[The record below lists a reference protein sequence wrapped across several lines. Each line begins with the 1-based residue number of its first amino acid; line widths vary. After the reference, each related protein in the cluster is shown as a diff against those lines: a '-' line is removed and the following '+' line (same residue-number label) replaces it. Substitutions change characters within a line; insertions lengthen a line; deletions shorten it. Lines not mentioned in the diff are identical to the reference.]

1 MSSRTRERGSHA
13 AAGRRA
19 RAPHGRPPQRN
30 ARRRVS
36 RATRLTIFLSVLA
49 VGIVIVGI
57 VSGFDQEPSA
67 EPTVQAFLLDVQQ
80 GQYGAAAALT
90 TGQPD
95 SVVTTLGSV
104 FGAGQQLDATAVF
117 LGMGSIAQH
126 GDTAEASFNASVDL
140 AEMGRQW
147 DYQGRFPV
155 RRVGSTWKVVWSPSD
170 INPAL
175 GQGDRLAVV
184 TQEPDRASVLDSQE
198 KPLQVPSST
207 YVVGVWPGRLADPA
221 KTAMEFAN
229 ATGLNSQ
236 QVLGQIRAAPPKDF
250 LKLLTLQAADFH
262 RLLPKLE
269 RVPGPLRLQVPK
281 ERLFQ
286 SFASEVVGAVGT
298 ETSGL
303 LRSEGAS
310 YQPGTTVGLSGL
322 EKVDQ
327 TALAGSAATE
337 VVVVNSAGR
346 QVAVLERWP
355 GMAGTPV
362 HTTIDSTVQS
372 AAAAALNAH
381 SGAGEIIV
389 TQPSTGDILAVAD
402 HSGGG
407 ISVPGVLNA
416 RLTPG
421 MAFTIVST
429 AALLQT
435 GFSANTAIQCTSAT
449 AVGGQT
455 FTEPTS
461 LTTGTQTPFSTDFA
475 AGCPTAFAGL
485 SRRLSGTE
493 FAKVVQG
500 FGLGSSW
507 GLPLATFSGKAPAS
521 LDDGDLAA
529 ETIGQGGVQVSP
541 LGMAMVAADVASG
554 VVRSPVL
561 VVNPSDPAAVRAVP
575 LSASSLDVLRT
586 LMRKTVQ
593 SGAGEAAQVSGASV
607 YGQVGLVQTGTG
619 SHRIWESWFVGYR
632 GDLAFTVI
640 EFGKTA
646 QLSAAALTAEFL
658 HLL

>member
-13 AAGRRA
+13 AAGRQA
-19 RAPHGRPPQRN
+19 RPPRGSHPRRN

-36 RATRLTIFLSVLA
+36 RATRLSIFLSVL
-49 VGIVIVGI
+49 VVSIVVIGM

-67 EPTVQAFLLDVQQ
+67 EPTVQAFMLDVQQ

-90 TGQPD
+90 TGQPN
-95 SVVTTLGSV
+95 SVVTSLTSV
-104 FGAGQQLDATAVF
+104 FGSQQQLNATAVF
-117 LGMGSIAQH
+117 LGMGSIAQN
-126 GDTAEASFNASVDL
+126 GDTAEASFNAFVDL
-140 AEMGRQW
+140 GEMGRQW

-155 RRVGSTWKVVWSPSD
+155 RRVGSTWKVVWSLSD

-175 GQGDRLAVV
+175 RQGDRLAVV
-184 TQEPDRASVLDSQE
+184 TQQPVRASVLDSQG

-221 KTAMEFAN
+221 KTAMAFAN
-229 ATGLNSQ
+229 RTGLNSQ

-250 LKLLTLQAADFH
+250 LKLLTLQSADFY
-262 RLLPKLE
+262 RLLPRLR
-269 RVPGPLRLQVPK
+269 RVSGLQLQILK

-286 SFASEVVGAVGT
+286 SYASEVVGAVGT

-327 TALAGSAATE
+327 TALAGSATTE

-346 QVAVLERWP
+346 QVAVLQHWP
-355 GMAGTPV
+355 GKAGTPV
-362 HTTIDSTVQS
+362 HTTLNATVQA
-372 AAAAALNAH
+372 AAAAALNAS
-381 SGAGEIIV
+381 SGAGEIIA

-429 AALLQT
+429 AALLQG

-455 FTEPTS
+455 FTEPSS

-485 SRRLSGTE
+485 SRRLSGSE

-507 GLPLATFSGKAPAS
+507 ALPLTTFSGKAPVS
-521 LDDGDLAA
+521 QNDGDLAA

-561 VVNPSDPAAVRAVP
+561 VVNPTDPPAVRAVP
-575 LSASSLDVLRT
+575 LSATSLDVLRA

-593 SGAGEAAQVSGASV
+593 SGAGKAAQGSGASV

-632 GDLAFTVI
+632 GDLAFTVV

>member
-1 MSSRTRERGSHA
+1 
-13 AAGRRA
+13 
-19 RAPHGRPPQRN
+19 
-30 ARRRVS
+30 
-36 RATRLTIFLSVLA
+36 
-49 VGIVIVGI
+49 
-57 VSGFDQEPSA
+57 
-67 EPTVQAFLLDVQQ
+67 
-80 GQYGAAAALT
+80 
-90 TGQPD
+90 
-95 SVVTTLGSV
+95 
-104 FGAGQQLDATAVF
+104 
-117 LGMGSIAQH
+117 
-126 GDTAEASFNASVDL
+126 
-140 AEMGRQW
+140 
-147 DYQGRFPV
+147 
-155 RRVGSTWKVVWSPSD
+155 
-170 INPAL
+170 
-175 GQGDRLAVV
+175 
-184 TQEPDRASVLDSQE
+184 
-198 KPLQVPSST
+198 
-207 YVVGVWPGRLADPA
+207 
-221 KTAMEFAN
+221 
-229 ATGLNSQ
+229 
-236 QVLGQIRAAPPKDF
+236 
-250 LKLLTLQAADFH
+250 
-262 RLLPKLE
+262 
-269 RVPGPLRLQVPK
+269 
-281 ERLFQ
+281 
-286 SFASEVVGAVGT
+286 
-298 ETSGL
+298 
-303 LRSEGAS
+303 
-310 YQPGTTVGLSGL
+310 LSGL

-327 TALAGSAATE
+327 TALAGSATTE
-337 VVVVNSAGR
+337 VVVVNSAGS

-362 HTTIDSTVQS
+362 HTTINSTVQT

-381 SGAGEIIV
+381 PGAGEIIA

-435 GFSANTAIQCTSAT
+435 GVLATTAIQCTSAT

-461 LTTGTQTPFSTDFA
+461 LTTGAQTPFSTDFA

-485 SRRLSGTE
+485 SRRLNGTE

-507 GLPLATFSGKAPAS
+507 ALPLTTFSGKAPTPQ
-521 LDDGDLAA
+521 DDGALAA

-561 VVNPSDPAAVRAVP
+561 VVNPSDPPAVRAVP

-593 SGAGEAAQVSGASV
+593 SGAGTAAQVSGASV